1 MQGGHP
7 IAYTGMALPETEFPY
22 AQIEKEML
30 AVVFAVEGFKDYTFG
45 RKTVIHPDDKSSICR
60 STTWRST
67 MRKEVECFLLSRHI
81 HKVKLIKTINMM
93 KYLLISEERLLAL
106 KNVMLQGRSED
117 KNTLRMQSKRQRK
130 VF

>member
-1 MQGGHP
+1 
-7 IAYTGMALPETEFPY
+7 
-22 AQIEKEML
+22 
-30 AVVFAVEGFKDYTFG
+30 
-45 RKTVIHPDDKSSICR
+45 
-60 STTWRST
+60 

-81 HKVKLIKTINMM
+81 HKVKLIKTISMM

-117 KNTLRMQSKRQRK
+117 KNALRMQSKRQRK

>member
-1 MQGGHP
+1 
-7 IAYTGMALPETEFPY
+7 
-22 AQIEKEML
+22 
-30 AVVFAVEGFKDYTFG
+30 
-45 RKTVIHPDDKSSICR
+45 
-60 STTWRST
+60 

-117 KNTLRMQSKRQRK
+117 KNALRMQSKRQRK